1 MIKHYAQQIQLLC
14 DSVITVTIKSLF
26 GYGDVYNS
34 SIQTEETMTT
44 WAIQPSHWGNQVLI
58 GAEFTSNFQAA
69 EDIAL
74 DMATDNMEQVCIFKV
89 GTKADIKWKANNYPP
104 VLITPPPLY
113 GA

>member
-34 SIQTEETMTT
+34 SINKQETMTT

-58 GAEFTSNFQAA
+58 GAEMTHDFQTA

-74 DMATDNMEQVCIFKV
+74 DMATDNMEQVCISRSALRQTSSGKRL
-89 GTKADIKWKANNYPP
+89 TN
-104 VLITPPPLY
+104 PPPSH
-113 GA
+113 

>member
-1 MIKHYAQQIQLLC
+1 MIKHYLQQIQLLC

-26 GYGDVYNS
+26 LGGDVYNS
-34 SIQTEETMTT
+34 SIQTKEQSMTT

-89 GTKADIKWKANNYPP
+89 GTKADIKRKAIN
-104 VLITPPPLY
+104 
-113 GA
+113 